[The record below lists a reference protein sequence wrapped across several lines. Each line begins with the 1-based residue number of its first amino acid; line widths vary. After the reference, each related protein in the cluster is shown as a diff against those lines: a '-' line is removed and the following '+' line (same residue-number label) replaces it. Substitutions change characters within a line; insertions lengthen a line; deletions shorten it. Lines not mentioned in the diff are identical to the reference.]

1 MYASSMTTPGC
12 WLEDLTW
19 DEAKDRFD
27 AGWPV
32 VVPVGA
38 IAKEHGLHLPLK
50 TDWLTARAL
59 GQRLAARLRVV
70 VAPVVPFGFY
80 PAFVDYAGSQHL
92 RAETFMGLMHELLA
106 CLIDQGVQRIM
117 ILNTGVSTEA
127 PLAIVLADV
136 YAQSG
141 VRPHCAHMRLLGRGA
156 DRLLEQPEGGHGDER
171 ETSIIL
177 ALDPRAVRMDRLQ
190 PADPGGIAAAAWQPG
205 LAARPFHLRGDPT
218 AGEEFT
224 ATGAL
229 GDPRAATAFKGERIL
244 AAILDD
250 VEAALRAA
258 FPGHFAA

>member
-1 MYASSMTTPGC
+1 MTTPGC

-19 DEAKDRFD
+19 AEAQERFD

-59 GQRLAARLRVV
+59 GQRLAARLPVV

-80 PAFVDYAGSQHL
+80 PAFVDYPGSQHL
-92 RAETFMGLMHELLA
+92 GAETFMAVMRELLGG
-106 CLIDQGVQRIM
+106 LIDHGVRRILL
-117 ILNTGVSTEA
+117 LNTGVSTEA
-127 PLAIVLADV
+127 PLTIVLSDV
-136 YAQSG
+136 YARSG
-141 VRPHCAHMRLLGRGA
+141 VRAHCANLRLIGRGA
-156 DRLLEQPEGGHGDER
+156 DHLLEHPDGGHGDER
-171 ETSIIL
+171 ETSIVL

-190 PADPGGIAAAAWQPG
+190 PADPDVIAAAAEDAR
-205 LAARPFHLRGDPT
+205 LVARPFRLRGDPA

-244 AAILDD
+244 AAVLDD

-258 FPGHFAA
+258 FPEHFTA